1 MGRGQMIDQIIVLD
15 AVIGLV
21 TLLMFGSIINRN
33 LGYLSAQL
41 DSIESDNR
49 KIKSDIE
56 QMKQANQNNAYK
68 EMQPK
73 YLDPEALYR
82 SYGGQLR

>member
-1 MGRGQMIDQIIVLD
+1 MIDQIIILD
-15 AVIGLV
+15 AIIGLV
-21 TLLMFGSIINRN
+21 TLLMFGSVINRN
-33 LGYLSAQL
+33 LGYLSAQI

-56 QMKQANQNNAYK
+56 EIKKATGDNAFEAMLDK
-68 EMQPK
+68 PLPPK

-82 SYGGQLR
+82 SHGGQLR

>member
-1 MGRGQMIDQIIVLD
+1 MIDQIIILD

-21 TLLMFGSIINRN
+21 TLLMFGSVINRN
-33 LGYLSAQL
+33 LGYLSAQI

-56 QMKQANQNNAYK
+56 QMKKATQDNAFK
-68 EMQPK
+68 AMEPK
-73 YLDPEALYR
+73 YLDPEALYK
-82 SYGGQLR
+82 SHGGQVR